1 MTSFFIRQYKLL
13 LDISVTNV
21 QTDGQ
26 KSIEIEIE
34 WIGERKKER
43 EIERIAGR
51 EGTLDCKLY

>member
-1 MTSFFIRQYKLL
+1 MYDVIFIRHFKLL

-51 EGTLDCKLY
+51 EGGDIGL